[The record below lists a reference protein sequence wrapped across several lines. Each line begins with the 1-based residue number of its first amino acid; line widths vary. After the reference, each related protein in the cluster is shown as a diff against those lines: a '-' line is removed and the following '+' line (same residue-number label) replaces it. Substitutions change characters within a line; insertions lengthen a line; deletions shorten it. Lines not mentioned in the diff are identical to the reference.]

1 MGQRESDNLVFRLA
15 IDERQS
21 SGWWV
26 SGRHDRCATK
36 GLLGEGG
43 GRLGLGFGLKSVD

>member
-1 MGQRESDNLVFRLA
+1 MVQKESDSLVFRLA

-26 SGRHDRCATK
+26 GGRHDRCATK
-36 GLLGEGG
+36 CLLGEGD
-43 GRLGLGFGLKSVD
+43 GRLGLGFGLKGVG